1 MTPMQL
7 TKRRNEATTVTSDSK
22 PKRPR
27 KRWKRVVKWTLATI
41 FVTLIVWGFVAY
53 WTSSND
59 CDRNAASPANP
70 MKAVV
75 HCDYGITNLK
85 LQEVEKPTPADG
97 QVLVRV
103 RAASLNPLDGHF
115 VRGMWLARLMG
126 GGLRKPKDTKLGVDY
141 AGTVEAVG
149 KNVSNFKPGDE
160 VFGGRTGALAQYVC
174 ARADRAIALKPANM
188 TFEQAGSVAVAAIT
202 ALQGLRD
209 KGHVHAGQKVLV
221 NGASGG
227 VGTFA
232 VQIAKSLG
240 AEVTGVCSTR
250 NLDLVRSI
258 GAHHVIDYT
267 KEDFTKSDVRYDVI
281 FDNVQNHTFSERRR
295 VLTPNGICVNAG
307 LGGAGWRADTQT
319 HLIRSFTTPLMSKFT
334 SQKFRFFIAQLNHQD
349 LAFLADLMQSG
360 KVTPVIDRNYKSL
373 NDVQNALAYLEEGH
387 ARGKVVITVE

>member
-1 MTPMQL
+1 MT
-7 TKRRNEATTVTSDSK
+7 DK
-22 PKRPR
+22 PKAMRPR
-27 KRWKRVVKWTLATI
+27 KRWKRVVKWTLGTI
-41 FVTLIVWGFVAY
+41 FVALILWGFVAY
-53 WTSSND
+53 WTSTND
-59 CDRNAASPANP
+59 CDRNAANPANP

-75 HCDYGITNLK
+75 HCDYGISNLK
-85 LQEVEKPTPADG
+85 LEEIEKPTPADD

-126 GGLRKPKDTKLGVDY
+126 GGLRKPKDTRSGVDY

-149 KNVSNFKPGDE
+149 KNVTQFKSGDE
-160 VFGGRTGALAQYVC
+160 VFGGRTGSLAQYIC

-209 KGHVHAGQKVLV
+209 KGHVQAGQKVLI

-258 GAHHVIDYT
+258 GADHVIDYT
-267 KEDFTKSDVRYDVI
+267 KEDFTKGNQRYDVI

-295 VLTPNGICVNAG
+295 VLSPNGICVLAG
-307 LGGAGWRADTQT
+307 LGGAGWHEDTWT
-319 HLIRSFTTPLMSKFT
+319 HLVRSFTTPLMSKFT
-334 SQKFRFFIAQLNHQD
+334 SQKFSFYIAQLNHSD
-349 LAFLADLMQSG
+349 LALLGDLMQSG
-360 KVTPVIDRNYKSL
+360 KVTPVIDRTYKSL
-373 NDVQNALAYLEEGH
+373 GEVRDALEYLEQGH